1 MRTRLK
7 LKIRDK
13 FLNFPKTYRVLR
25 ASYHGWQTFVAIY
38 SVPVVKPKSSLAPR
52 IKAKKALAS
61 LLPLKVEPRLT
72 FLSREFRSNAVTLD
86 IIVPVFNRGDLA
98 AQLFKILQEQ
108 INAVDKHIEINVIC
122 ADDCSQAKTSM
133 ILEDQCRKFGFTY
146 LRRAHNLGFIGNVN
160 DAWSMSNSEFVLLLN
175 SDVTITAGFLE
186 RILDPLIH
194 DQNVGLSTNPTFNMF
209 ASQMHSGTNLNALN
223 SFLFETS
230 KNQVTFVDSCT
241 AVGYSLVVRRAAVE
255 TSYLLDP
262 KFGRGYGEDSDLHYR
277 VVSKGY
283 RSVWN
288 LDCAVSHEGG
298 ASFNLVDSV
307 GEDRASG
314 KKIFFQKWGSRY
326 FVEIDAY
333 NLALKESLDYR
344 ISAATPED
352 HVNTWVVVPTAKSI
366 IGGIKVGCDLA
377 IQKSQQDPYT
387 RLIALDNSEATVVGD
402 YISVGQTSQLF
413 GRKVSG
419 TIVLVGAQ
427 SLDLLKDE
435 DWLNSGLK
443 FVYFCQGPDW
453 LIDPSTLTLF
463 EEFLPRMSEV
473 ISVSEYMDSEISK
486 FSAELNITRYVP
498 DIGYAAYSGLS
509 VAKKSVDFLF
519 IHREEHG
526 KQGWL
531 AIALANFLSATHSV
545 FMISGGSNRPYGLS
559 KRVKFENNHN
569 RTAVLKQL
577 AASSVYVDTS
587 IFEGFGLTP
596 REAALQNTKVLFMD
610 VEDGRNELK
619 KFTSHFSILDFSA
632 SIFEMAQ
639 KALDV
644 LLAPPCTDCDFC
656 SNDYQ

>member
-7 LKIRDK
+7 LKIRDE
-13 FLNFPKTYRVLR
+13 FLNFPKTYRFLR
-25 ASYHGWQTFVAIY
+25 ASYHSWQTFVAIY
-38 SVPVVKPKSSLAPR
+38 SVPVEKAKSSLDPKV
-52 IKAKKALAS
+52 KAKKALAS
-61 LLPLKVEPRLT
+61 LLPLKVKPRLT
-72 FLSREFRSNAVTLD
+72 VLSREFGSNAVALD

-98 AQLFKILQEQ
+98 ARLFIALQEQ
-108 INAVDKHIEINVIC
+108 IKVVGKNISVNVIC
-122 ADDCSQAKTSM
+122 ADDSSQPKTSL

-146 LRRAHNLGFIGNVN
+146 VRREHNLGFIGNVN
-160 DAWSMSNSEFVLLLN
+160 SAWNMTKSEFVLLLN
-175 SDVTITAGFLE
+175 SDVTIAEGFLE
-186 RILDPLIH
+186 RVLDPLIH
-194 DQNVGLSTNPTFNMF
+194 DQNVGLSTNPTFGMF
-209 ASQMHSGTNLNALN
+209 ATQMHSGTNLNALN
-223 SFLFETS
+223 SYLFETS

-262 KFGRGYGEDSDLHYR
+262 EFGRGYGEDSDLHYR
-277 VVSKGY
+277 VVNSGY

-288 LDCAVSHEGG
+288 LDSAVSHEGS

-314 KKIFFQKWGSRY
+314 KKKFFQKWGARY

-333 NLALKESLDYR
+333 NLALKESVDYR

-352 HVNTWVVVPTAKSI
+352 HVNTWVVVPTVKSI
-366 IGGIKVGCDLA
+366 IGGIMVGGNLA
-377 IQKSQQDPYT
+377 IQKSERDPCT
-387 RLIALDNSEATVVGD
+387 RLIALDNSESTIIGD
-402 YISVGQTSQLF
+402 YISVGRMSQLF
-413 GRKVSG
+413 ERRVSG
-419 TIVLVGAQ
+419 TVVLVGAQ
-427 SLDLLKDE
+427 SLVLLRDE
-435 DWLNSGLK
+435 NWLNSGLN

-463 EEFLPRMSEV
+463 MEFLPRMTEV
-473 ISVSEYMDSEISK
+473 LSVSDYMDSEISK
-486 FSAELNITRYVP
+486 FSAELKITRCVP
-498 DIGYAAYSGLS
+498 DTEYAAYSGLS
-509 VAKKSVDFLF
+509 TAKKSVDFLF

-545 FMISGGSNRPYGLS
+545 NMIGVGSNRPYGLS

-569 RTAVLKQL
+569 RTAMLKQF

-610 VEDGRNELK
+610 VTDGRNELK
-619 KFTSHFSILDFSA
+619 KFTSHFSTLAFSA
-632 SIFEMAQ
+632 SIFEMSE
-639 KALDV
+639 KAISILKQ
-644 LLAPPCTDCDFC
+644 PSCKGCDYC
-656 SNDYQ
+656 N

>member
-25 ASYHGWQTFVAIY
+25 ASYHGWQAFVAIY
-38 SVPVVKPKSSLAPR
+38 SIPVVRPKSSFDPR
-52 IKAKKALAS
+52 VKAKKALAR

-72 FLSREFRSNAVTLD
+72 VLDREFGSNAVTLD

-98 AQLFKILQEQ
+98 ARLFKSLQEQ
-108 INAVDKHIEINVIC
+108 IKAVDQHIRINVIC
-122 ADDCSQAKTSM
+122 ADDCSQPKTSM
-133 ILEDQCRKFGFTY
+133 MLEDQCRKFGFTY
-146 LRRAHNLGFIGNVN
+146 IKRAHNLGFIGNVN
-160 DAWSMSNSEFVLLLN
+160 SAWSMSNSEFVLLLN
-175 SDVTITAGFLE
+175 SDVTVTEGFLE
-186 RILDPLIH
+186 KVLDPLIH
-194 DQNVGLSTNPTFNMF
+194 DQKVGLSTNPTFGMF

-262 KFGRGYGEDSDLHYR
+262 EFGRGYGEDSDLHYR
-277 VVSKGY
+277 VVSNGY

-288 LDCAVSHEGG
+288 LDCAVSHQGS

-314 KKIFFQKWGSRY
+314 KKKFFQKWGTRY

-333 NLALKESLDYR
+333 NIALKESVDYR
-344 ISAATPED
+344 VSGATPED
-352 HVNTWVVVPTAKSI
+352 HVNTWVVVPTAKSS
-366 IGGIKVGCDLA
+366 IGGIRVGCDLA
-377 IQKSQQDPYT
+377 IQKSDQDPCT
-387 RLIALDNSEATVVGD
+387 RLISLDNSEATVIGD

-413 GRKVSG
+413 EKKVSG
-419 TIVLVGAQ
+419 TVVLVGAQ
-427 SLDLLKDE
+427 SLALLRDE
-435 DWLNSGLK
+435 DWLNSGLI

-463 EEFLPRMSEV
+463 KEFLPRMSEV

-486 FSAELNITRYVP
+486 FSAELKITRYVP

-509 VAKKSVDFLF
+509 AAKKSVDFLF
-519 IHREEHG
+519 MHREEHG

-531 AIALANFLSATHSV
+531 AIALANLLSATHSV
-545 FMISGGSNRPYGLS
+545 FMISGSSQRPYGLS
-559 KRVKFENNHN
+559 KRVKLAHNLN
-569 RTAVLKQL
+569 RTAVLKQV
-577 AASSVYVDTS
+577 AVCSVYVDTS

-596 REAALQNTKVLFMD
+596 REAALQNTKVIFMD
-610 VEDGRNELK
+610 VTDGRNELK
-619 KFTSHFSILDFSA
+619 EFTSHFSTLTFSP
-632 SIFEMAQ
+632 SIFEMSERAISILKQ
-639 KALDV
+639 SSCKGCA
-644 LLAPPCTDCDFC
+644 FC
-656 SNDYQ
+656 N

>member
-13 FLNFPKTYRVLR
+13 FLSFPKTYRVLR
-25 ASYHGWQTFVAIY
+25 ASYHGWQTFATIY
-38 SVPVVKPKSSLAPR
+38 SVPVIKPKSSLDPR
-52 IKAKKALAS
+52 AKAKKALAS

-72 FLSREFRSNAVTLD
+72 VLSREFGSNALTLD

-98 AQLFKILQEQ
+98 ARLFKALQEQ
-108 INAVDKHIEINVIC
+108 IKVVNKHITINVIC
-122 ADDCSQAKTSM
+122 ADDCSEPKTST

-146 LRRAHNLGFIGNVN
+146 VRRVHNLGFIGNVN
-160 DAWSMSNSEFVLLLN
+160 SAWSMSKSEFVLLLN
-175 SDVTITAGFLE
+175 SDVTVTEGFLE
-186 RILDPLIH
+186 RVLDPLIH
-194 DQNVGLSTNPTFNMF
+194 DQKVGLSTNPTFGIF

-241 AVGYSLVVRRAAVE
+241 AVGYSMVVRRAAVE

-262 KFGRGYGEDSDLHYR
+262 EFGRGYGEDSDLHYR
-277 VVSKGY
+277 MISNGY

-288 LDCAVSHEGG
+288 LDCAVSHEGS

-314 KKIFFQKWGSRY
+314 KKKFFQKWGTRY

-333 NLALKESLDYR
+333 NIALKVSVDYR
-344 ISAATPED
+344 VSGATPED
-352 HVNTWVVVPTAKSI
+352 HVNTWVVVPTAKSN

-377 IQKSQQDPYT
+377 IQKSEQDPNT
-387 RLIALDNSEATVVGD
+387 RLIALDNSEATVIGD
-402 YISVGQTSQLF
+402 YISVGRTSQLF
-413 GRKVSG
+413 GRKVTG
-419 TIVLVGAQ
+419 TVVLVGAQ
-427 SLDLLKDE
+427 SLDLLRDE
-435 DWLNSGLK
+435 DWLNSGLN
-443 FVYFCQGPDW
+443 FIYFCQGPDW

-463 EEFLPRMSEV
+463 KEFLPRMSEV
-473 ISVSEYMDSEISK
+473 LSVSEYMDSEISK
-486 FSAELNITRYVP
+486 FSAELKITRYVP

-509 VAKKSVDFLF
+509 AAKKSVDFLF

-577 AASSVYVDTS
+577 AVSSVYVDTS

-610 VEDGRNELK
+610 VADGRNELK
-619 KFTSHFSILDFSA
+619 EFTSHFTTLALSA
-632 SIFEMAQ
+632 SIFELAQ
-639 KALDV
+639 KAV
-644 LLAPPCTDCDFC
+644 NVFETPSCSGCDYC
-656 SNDYQ
+656 SS

>member
-1 MRTRLK
+1 

-38 SVPVVKPKSSLAPR
+38 SVPVVKPKSSLDPR
-52 IKAKKALAS
+52 VKAKKVLAS

-72 FLSREFRSNAVTLD
+72 VLSRQFGSNAVTLD
-86 IIVPVFNRGDLA
+86 IFVPVFNRGDLA
-98 AQLFKILQEQ
+98 AQLFKALQEQ
-108 INAVDKHIEINVIC
+108 IKTLDKHIRINVIC
-122 ADDCSQAKTSM
+122 ADDCSQPKTSM
-133 ILEDQCRKFGFTY
+133 MLEDQCRKFGFTY

-160 DAWSMSNSEFVLLLN
+160 SAWSMSNSEFVLLLN
-175 SDVTITAGFLE
+175 SDVTVTEGFLE
-186 RILDPLIH
+186 RVLDPLIH
-194 DQNVGLSTNPTFNMF
+194 DQNVGLSTNPTFGIF

-241 AVGYSLVVRRAAVE
+241 AVGYSMVVRRAAVE

-262 KFGRGYGEDSDLHYR
+262 EFGRGYGEDSDLHYR
-277 VVSKGY
+277 VVSNGY

-288 LDCAVSHEGG
+288 LDSAVSHEGS

-314 KKIFFQKWGSRY
+314 KKKFFEKWGTRY

-333 NLALKESLDYR
+333 NIALKESVDYR
-344 ISAATPED
+344 VSAATPED
-352 HVNTWVVVPTAKSI
+352 HVNTWVVVPTVKSN
-366 IGGIKVGCDLA
+366 IGGLKAGCDLA
-377 IQKSQQDPYT
+377 IQKSKQDPFT
-387 RLIALDNSEATVVGD
+387 RLIALDNSEATVIGD
-402 YISVGQTSQLF
+402 YISVGRTSQLF
-413 GRKVSG
+413 DRKVSG
-419 TIVLVGAQ
+419 TVVLVGAQ
-427 SLDLLKDE
+427 SLGLLRDE
-435 DWLNSGLK
+435 DWLNSGLN

-453 LIDPSTLTLF
+453 LIDPGTLALF
-463 EEFLPRMSEV
+463 KEFLPRMSEV
-473 ISVSEYMDSEISK
+473 LSVSEYMDSEISK
-486 FSAELNITRYVP
+486 FSAELKITRCVP

-509 VAKKSVDFLF
+509 AAKKSVDFLF

-545 FMISGGSNRPYGLS
+545 FMISGGSYRPYGLS
-559 KRVKFENNHN
+559 KRVKFENNYN

-577 AASSVYVDTS
+577 AVSHVYVDTS

-610 VEDGRNELK
+610 VADGRNELK
-619 KFTSHFSILDFSA
+619 EFTSHFSTLALSA
-632 SIFEMAQ
+632 SIFELAQ
-639 KALDV
+639 KAV
-644 LLAPPCTDCDFC
+644 NVFETPSCSGCDYC
-656 SNDYQ
+656 SS